1 MFFYKD
7 RMNIKY
13 YKTNIFNVRH
23 VRKESFSVVDLSI
36 FYIIVIAIVIISTHK
51 LFVCLAFK
59 I

>member
-1 MFFYKD
+1 MLE
-7 RMNIKY
+7 
-13 YKTNIFNVRH
+13 
-23 VRKESFSVVDLSI
+23 ESFSVVDLSI